1 MPARIV
7 SAQEA
12 VQRIPD
18 GATVAVSSS
27 SGLGTPDFT
36 LKAIGEAFEATGH
49 PRNLDL
55 FLPIAAGDMYGID
68 GIDRLAKPGLMR
80 RVIAGSYPSGP
91 SNRESPK
98 IWQMIGANAV
108 PAYNVP
114 SGILFDMIRNAAG
127 KRAGVLTKVGL
138 DTFVDPRR
146 QGCKMNDAAKD
157 DIVRLVEFGGEE
169 WLHFPNIPPDVAIIR
184 GTTADE
190 NGNISM
196 EHEGGYLGAMDVALA
211 ARNNGGFVIAQV
223 KRITSAGSMRPQQVW
238 VPSNWV
244 DFVVVDPDQWQTTET
259 PYDPAISGE
268 VKRPLSSFP
277 APPFGLDKVI
287 ARRAA
292 LELNMDDTVNL
303 GFGISAL
310 VPQILIE
317 EGQADAITWVIEQ
330 GAVGGVPLD
339 GFAFGCAANAQAIVP
354 SPQQF
359 TYFQSGGEDCGLLSF
374 MEVDIEGNVN
384 VSRLSAKPHVTAGV
398 GGFIDITSMGRKLVF
413 SGFFTAGGL
422 KLAVEDGELRILQDG
437 KFPKFVEAVEHVTFS
452 GRRSRELGQDIT
464 YVTERCVVKLTPDGL
479 CVTEI
484 APGVDI
490 KRDVLDKAKAKLA
503 VAPDLK
509 TMDARLFRPEPMG
522 LVPPKRTTPRF
533 RSAEDVK

>member
-1 MPARIV
+1 MTSFQAPA
-7 SAQEA
+7 
-12 VQRIPD
+12 
-18 GATVAVSSS
+18 
-27 SGLGTPDFT
+27 
-36 LKAIGEAFEATGH
+36 
-49 PRNLDL
+49 
-55 FLPIAAGDMYGID
+55 
-68 GIDRLAKPGLMR
+68 
-80 RVIAGSYPSGP
+80 
-91 SNRESPK
+91 
-98 IWQMIGANAV
+98 
-108 PAYNVP
+108 
-114 SGILFDMIRNAAG
+114 
-127 KRAGVLTKVGL
+127 
-138 DTFVDPRR
+138 
-146 QGCKMNDAAKD
+146 
-157 DIVRLVEFGGEE
+157 
-169 WLHFPNIPPDVAIIR
+169 
-184 GTTADE
+184 
-190 NGNISM
+190 
-196 EHEGGYLGAMDVALA
+196 
-211 ARNNGGFVIAQV
+211 
-223 KRITSAGSMRPQQVW
+223 
-238 VPSNWV
+238 
-244 DFVVVDPDQWQTTET
+244 
-259 PYDPAISGE
+259 
-268 VKRPLSSFP
+268 
-277 APPFGLDKVI
+277 FGLDKVI

-374 MEVDIEGNVN
+374 MEVDDNGNVN

-398 GGFIDITSMGRKLVF
+398 GGFVDITSMGRKLVF

-464 YVTERCVVKLTPDGL
+464 YVTERCVIKLTQDGL

-484 APGVDI
+484 APGVDV

-522 LVPPKRTTPRF
+522 LVPPTRTTPRF
-533 RSAEDVK
+533 RSAEDAK